1 MYEHMTADKIEQR
14 MLGRVNHAFDRREG
28 SIIYDATAP
37 ASIELAELYI
47 MADVILKET
56 FAKTASREFLKLRA
70 SEFNIYP
77 EEATFA
83 EVEGKFNAPVPLG
96 SRFNFEEYNFI
107 VDEVIDNANHL
118 YKLRCESRGRG
129 ANGCIGYI
137 TPVVPVNGLTSA
149 EIVKIITP
157 GEDEEDTEVF
167 RKRYFEALKSKAY
180 GGNGA
185 DYKEKVLA
193 IPGVGGVKVY
203 RCWNGGGTVKL
214 VITNSEHGVADS
226 ELIKMVQNKIDPIPQ
241 GKGYGIAP
249 IGHTVTVV
257 SAESAP
263 LTINVRVTLSGGRTS
278 QDLQP
283 IATKAIESYLL
294 GIRKGWGENDD
305 RGRDTVRTAY
315 IVAEILKLPNVID
328 VDSVTINGKSD
339 KVLLEAHQIPTV
351 GRLTLT

>member
-1 MYEHMTADKIEQR
+1 MK
-14 MLGRVNHAFDRREG
+14 
-28 SIIYDATAP
+28 
-37 ASIELAELYI
+37 
-47 MADVILKET
+47 
-56 FAKTASREFLKLRA
+56 
-70 SEFNIYP
+70 
-77 EEATFA
+77 
-83 EVEGKFNAPVPLG
+83 
-96 SRFNFEEYNFI
+96 
-107 VDEVIDNANHL
+107 
-118 YKLRCESRGRG
+118 
-129 ANGCIGYI
+129 
-137 TPVVPVNGLTSA
+137 
-149 EIVKIITP
+149 
-157 GEDEEDTEVF
+157 EDTEVF
-167 RKRYFEALKSKAY
+167 RKRYFDALKSKAY

-226 ELIKMVQNKIDPIPQ
+226 ELIKMVQNKIDPVPQ

-263 LTINVRVTLSGGRTS
+263 LTINARVTLSGGRTS

-328 VDSVTINGKSD
+328 VDSVTINGRSD
-339 KVLLEAHQIPTV
+339 KLLLEAHQIPTV